1 MKRRP
6 ELESEVPEIFQSGY
20 EPEASSEKA
29 VIDQL
34 LPARSQQFRLGV
46 LVDVGADQHQ
56 TQRFGHC
63 GRHAEKRP

>member
-1 MKRRP
+1 M
-6 ELESEVPEIFQSGY
+6 PEIFQSGY

-34 LPARSQQFRLGV
+34 LPTRPQLQIRLG
-46 LVDVGADQHQ
+46 LLAGIGADQHQ

-63 GRHAEKRP
+63 GRHAKKRH